1 MKRDKRVSDPPLN
14 VHFLPSLTR
23 SWTDILELLIDLLY
37 LVLKRRGSLID
48 LKGQS
53 NEILDLSIKN
63 TGTARSQAKI

>member
-1 MKRDKRVSDPPLN
+1 MIAL
-14 VHFLPSLTR
+14 LYCLTPKEER
-23 SWTDILELLIDLLY
+23 FIDRFIVLCSRGELLIDLLY
-37 LVLKRRGSLID
+37 FVLKRRGSLIN